1 MSSLSVF
8 SRSYYGIGQ
17 STLVSPDQ
25 RVEPWLSSSV
35 SSSSPIYAKL
45 MIDIYFL
52 FAGFHLLFSIYMVI
66 GIPCTSPTS
75 KIEALLMNSG
85 GFGGTDQH
93 NRNVLPRAYCSWYFR
108 SILLNRL
115 DHPSSRRWDLVQE
128 GKLA

>member
-17 STLVSPDQ
+17 FTSVSQDL

-35 SSSSPIYAKL
+35 SSINLAFERYKL

-66 GIPCTSPTS
+66 GIPCTS
-75 KIEALLMNSG
+75 
-85 GFGGTDQH
+85 Q
-93 NRNVLPRAYCSWYFR
+93 LPKSEHC
-108 SILLNRL
+108 
-115 DHPSSRRWDLVQE
+115 
-128 GKLA
+128 